1 MACAN
6 SVSEQNIDI
15 NELCAEFTDK
25 ARCDGTK
32 IVLDQNGVNM
42 ILERLK
48 QKMNAKANGGL
59 TA

>member
-1 MACAN
+1 MCA
-6 SVSEQNIDI
+6 EQNIDI

-42 ILERLK
+42 ILDKLR
-48 QKMNAKANGGL
+48 QKLQAKNGGL
-59 TA
+59 AA

>member
-1 MACAN
+1 MVCAN
-6 SVSEQNIDI
+6 SVCEQNIDI